1 MLNNTTS
8 IIMTDNVYTPMGVST
23 HIESYE
29 SHNLTSPASD
39 ARDIIM
45 GITIDNLIMTC
56 DNMLIQNRINAN
68 EATFQYMIDHMNTII
83 EYNRL
88 IKSIQEMIT
97 NQNTPSY
104 KSELLTFIEDVSNQ
118 CNHEES
124 LDDLI
129 NKAVSE
135 SRVNQTIKVNPV
147 TEINQAYIKMI
158 NLEKDLSTLHSELV
172 CAKEEEIERRAGGDV
187 DRFEG
192 VQVEVLSEKVF
203 DAQDN
208 LETARD
214 QYMILTRNYNRYIN
228 NHYQPMKE
236 LLALVEEIKNTTID
250 ITSSDASIKA
260 LIHNC
265 EYYISLSK
273 PFVKQPAYMSY
284 EDRVNKKLA
293 DLYLSKSI
301 TNLINKNLDTTEK
314 GNLVD
319 TIEKRRVSHS
329 LTNNDIE
336 EAIKYYIMTI
346 KEHAEHLKLKQKE
359 EGRLLKEF
367 QSAQAKRV
375 KAFEAKFNK

>member
-1 MLNNTTS
+1 
-8 IIMTDNVYTPMGVST
+8 
-23 HIESYE
+23 
-29 SHNLTSPASD
+29 
-39 ARDIIM
+39 
-45 GITIDNLIMTC
+45 
-56 DNMLIQNRINAN
+56 
-68 EATFQYMIDHMNTII
+68 
-83 EYNRL
+83 
-88 IKSIQEMIT
+88 MIT

-104 KSELLTFIEDVSNQ
+104 KSELLTFLEDVSNQ

>member
-8 IIMTDNVYTPMGVST
+8 IIITDNVHTPMGVST
-23 HIESYE
+23 HIESHE

-56 DNMLIQNRINAN
+56 DNILIQNRINAN
-68 EATFQYMIDHMNTII
+68 EATFQYMIDHMNTIS
-83 EYNRL
+83 EYHRL
-88 IKSIQEMIT
+88 IKSIQEMIN
-97 NQNTPSY
+97 NQNTS
-104 KSELLTFIEDVSNQ
+104 SDNSN
-118 CNHEES
+118 

-135 SRVNQTIKVNPV
+135 SQVKQTIKVNPV
-147 TEINQAYIKMI
+147 TEINKAYATVIS
-158 NLEKDLSTLHSELV
+158 LEKDLSSLHSDLV

-192 VQVEVLSEKVF
+192 VQVQALTERVF

-208 LETARD
+208 LENARD
-214 QYMILTRNYNRYIN
+214 QHMILKNNYNRYIN
-228 NHYQPMKE
+228 HHYQPMKE

-250 ITSSDASIKA
+250 ITSSDASIKS

-284 EDRVNKKLA
+284 EDRVNKRIA

-301 TNLINKNLDTTEK
+301 INLINKNLDTTEK

-367 QSAQAKRV
+367 QSTQAKRV